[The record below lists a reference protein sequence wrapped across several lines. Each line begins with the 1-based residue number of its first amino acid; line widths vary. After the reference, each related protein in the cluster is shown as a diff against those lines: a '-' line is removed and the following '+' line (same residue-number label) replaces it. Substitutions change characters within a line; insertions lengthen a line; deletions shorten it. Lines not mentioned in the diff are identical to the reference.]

1 MKIKMYKMN
10 LWEDK
15 KVIVTGGVGFL
26 GSYVIKKLRERGF
39 SNIFILRSKNYDLT
53 KEKNV
58 IRLDYTRIIWLI
70 W

>member
-1 MKIKMYKMN
+1 MN